1 MLTLVDAKEIAL
13 RPYQLDAVEGL
24 RVQLRDGKK
33 RLILCAPTGAGKTV
47 LAAHLLRQADQK
59 GGYALFLVDRVALVN
74 QTSETLDGYGV
85 GHGIVQG
92 INRRWAPRENVQVC
106 SVQTLARRS
115 LPRSPSLIVY
125 DEAHCQYAAT
135 LKFIADHPEAVAIG
149 LTATPFTA
157 GMADHWEG
165 MVNVTTT
172 RKLIDDGFLVEPK
185 VYIARSPDESEYS
198 RNSFGEF
205 SDDSAASAGI
215 KIVGDVVA
223 EWIAKTN
230 EHFGGPAKT
239 IVFSPTVEHGREL
252 CAAFAA
258 AGFNFQQISYMDRS
272 DEERAG
278 KIAEFRRPDSLIHGL
293 VSCGVL
299 TKGFD
304 VPDVLVG
311 ISCKPY
317 RKSLSSHIQEIGR
330 IMRTCPGKT
339 KALWL
344 DHCGNFERFAVDMYD
359 VWDNGA
365 GELSSAA
372 KRDSVAREREV
383 KNREPLK
390 CPECGG
396 GMRGNVCTACG
407 WERPARSEI
416 QAVAGELKEF
426 DPSSLGMEPRGGLRA
441 ECLKNPRLIWNA
453 ALNYCAAHTR
463 QGEDHARRWAY
474 GIFRGV
480 YPGSKLPSG
489 WYGARIPAVVDVSAY
504 SLVERETAR
513 FRKKSPMR
521 RAA

>member
-1 MLTLVDAKEIAL
+1 MLNLTDAKDIVL
-13 RPYQLDAVEGL
+13 RPYQLDAIEGL
-24 RVQLRDGKK
+24 RVGLRDGKK

-47 LAAHLLRQADQK
+47 LAAHLLKQADHK
-59 GGYALFLVDRVALVN
+59 GSYALFLVDRVALVN
-74 QTSETLDGYGV
+74 QTSETLDSYGV

-106 SVQTLARRS
+106 SIQTLARRS
-115 LPRSPSLIVY
+115 LPRTPSLIVY

-172 RKLIDDGFLVEPK
+172 RKLIEDGFLIEPK
-185 VYIARSPDESEYS
+185 VYIARSPDESEFS

-205 SDDSAASAGI
+205 SDESAASAGI

-223 EWIAKTN
+223 EWISKTT

-252 CAAFAA
+252 CAAFSA
-258 AGFNFQQISYMDRS
+258 AGFNFQQISYLDRS
-272 DEERAG
+272 DEERAE

-330 IMRTCPGKT
+330 IMRTGPGKT

-359 VWDNGA
+359 VWENGA
-365 GELSSAA
+365 GELSSAS
-372 KRDSVAREREV
+372 KRDSVARERQQ
-383 KNREPLK
+383 KTREALK

-407 WERPARSEI
+407 WERPARSDI
-416 QAVAGELKEF
+416 QSVAGELREF
-426 DPSSLGMEPRGGLRA
+426 NPGAMWMEPRAGLRA
-441 ECLKNPRLIWNA
+441 ECLKNPRTVWNA
-453 ALNYCAAHTR
+453 ALNYCAASTR
-463 QGEDHARRWAY
+463 KGEDHARRWAY
-474 GIFRGV
+474 GVFRGV
-480 YPGSKLPSG
+480 YPTGKLPSG
-489 WYGARIPAVVDVSAY
+489 WYQARIPAVADPQA
-504 SLVERETAR
+504 LALIERETAK
-513 FRKKSPMR
+513 FRKRNMA